1 MTAKD
6 AINEIVNLLGLK
18 FKSEKFASTFLVDGE
33 TEVTNNLDEEFKV
46 GQELYVVR
54 DSTLAPA
61 PEGEHETR
69 EGLIITVDSGSVI
82 TSLAQ
87 KAEEAPANEDDA
99 VEEEIKTDEVL
110 EEETTESKEVS
121 VEDILE
127 ILAPMVEEMRSLREE
142 MKKMRDGYSGELDT
156 IKNEFEQFKKQP
168 DRSPVEKK
176 ATVVETFSD
185 FKLELLKS
193 IPQRK

>member
-1 MTAKD
+1 MTAKE

-18 FKSEKFASTFLVDGE
+18 FKSEKFASTFLVDGD

-46 GQELYVVR
+46 GQELFVVR

-87 KAEEAPANEDDA
+87 KAEEAPANEDDS
-99 VEEEIKTDEVL
+99 VEEEIKTPEVL
-110 EEETTESKEVS
+110 EEDSMEEKEVS
-121 VEDILE
+121 VQDVLD
-127 ILAPMVEEMRSLREE
+127 ILAPMVEEMKSMREDMRK
-142 MKKMRDGYSGELDT
+142 MKERYSGEMDT

-168 DRSPVEKK
+168 DRNPVEAKK
-176 ATVVETFSD
+176 TVVESFSD